1 MFKLSSGYSS
11 DAVGVLSGYVATGS
25 FFTSFSTNGRFFTGT
40 SASIDNFFYADSLV
54 AIQTAISGATNA
66 PVSIRYDYPSGLCIL
81 SSSVSAQWQF
91 TTGSQKV
98 LGFLSTYASGTNVI
112 TGAFKPWFIWDS
124 TYEERANDTDV
135 YETKAIFT
143 ERIADSG
150 RTYSVG
156 NDKTSNYRDWSFN
169 LEPKEN
175 LFTDKATST
184 DPFTYD
190 LFLKNLRKGPY
201 QFIVYDSTQVQSL
214 AYEGRDGTYE
224 MRADA
229 MNFQPKQLFDD
240 YFDYWNIDL
249 KTRLL
254 SRPNQNPSNVIDS
267 NPTTT
272 GSLDSSISGMVL
284 WLNANAG
291 GKFVNNGSVTNLVQV
306 YDQSPY
312 RVTSS
317 LNTGSLVPYLA
328 STASWSNKAVYPYS
342 RSLETTYATGIAGAT
357 TSSVS
362 FTGMTFVTITE
373 MVDSD
378 TAGSAAYTPILYF
391 ADNSTIA
398 NFSIGTQ
405 TNAPQRLE
413 WHANDSAGFSTQLTS
428 SDISVGKYVAVGTMN
443 FSTFTA
449 SFYVNG
455 TAINTGFSVTGA
467 SPNLSSNI
475 FLWTLFNGTVFSLG
489 TPRHNVA
496 EVQIYNR
503 VLTPTEINTIL
514 TYASNSYGITS
525 SLLTASLI

>member
-1 MFKLSSGYSS
+1 MTFKLSSGFSS
-11 DAVGVLSGYVATGS
+11 DATGPLSGFVATGS

-40 SASIDNFFYADSLV
+40 SASIDNFFYSDSLV
-54 AIQTAISGATNA
+54 AIQSAISGATNA

-98 LGFLSTYASGTNVI
+98 LGFLSTYVSGTKVI
-112 TGAFKPWFIWDS
+112 TGSFKPWFIWDS
-124 TYEERANDTDV
+124 TYEERANDSEI
-135 YETKAIFT
+135 YEDKPIFT

-175 LFTDKATST
+175 LFSDKATT
-184 DPFTYD
+184 IDPFTYD

-229 MNFQPKQLFDD
+229 MNFKPKQVFPD

-254 SRPNQNPSNVIDS
+254 SRPNMNPANVIGS
-267 NPTTT
+267 NPTTS
-272 GSLDSSISGMVL
+272 SLDSSISGMVL

-291 GKFVNNGSVTNLVQV
+291 GQFTSTGSVTKIVRV
-306 YDQSPY
+306 YDQSPL

-317 LNTGSLVPYLA
+317 LNMGSLIPYMA
-328 STASWSNKAVYPYS
+328 STSSWGNKAVYAYS
-342 RSLETTYATGIAGAT
+342 QSLEVAYTDCLYGTSTSPVSFSGVSVVSITEVTYDDASGSLTSYSPFIYLADASNAAYFSLGTTANQNTYIQWRTSDSVSTLGNM
-357 TSSVS
+357 TSSYCQLGKYV
-362 FTGMTFVTITE
+362 
-373 MVDSD
+373 
-378 TAGSAAYTPILYF
+378 
-391 ADNSTIA
+391 
-398 NFSIGTQ
+398 SIGTLDF
-405 TNAPQRLE
+405 T
-413 WHANDSAGFSTQLTS
+413 TYTS
-428 SDISVGKYVAVGTMN
+428 SL
-443 FSTFTA
+443 
-449 SFYVNG
+449 YVNG
-455 TAINTGFSVTGA
+455 TAIDTGTVLPNGAPEFS
-467 SPNLSSNI
+467 SPNFI
-475 FLWTLFNGTVFSLG
+475 WTLNNGSLA
-489 TPRHNVA
+489 TYAAPAQNIA
-496 EVQIYNR
+496 EIQVYNR

-514 TYASNSYGITS
+514 TYANNTYGITS
-525 SLLTASLI
+525 SLLTVL